1 MKEKDSNSASRQNN
15 IITRAFQKEE
25 LVDYS
30 LDLNEVHCQILE
42 NGLKEVKSK
51 YFICECDPERSNPI
65 CEECFKKCHFNG
77 VKYPHKEI
85 SNKETNAVCICGY
98 KCHRPLN
105 ESEKQDKQY
114 KINCTFG
121 EWGTIPDL
129 NFTYQDVEQSNLNI
143 CLLCYNICYEA
154 DEKLIKRPIED
165 LKGFKCSCKNHNHT
179 DIRIIFRKL
188 RTLAKGNI
196 FYKKYNFEG
205 MTFLHFVNI
214 LTSSKNGFQNLFHS
228 FVDQIHSTY
237 KNIQKIGY
245 SFEEH
250 NTLNDLHLTSQVL
263 LFFAQKCKNEY
274 RIENKI
280 ENKINKTA
288 MNDEEEPIEEEENND
303 DLDNKVVQQET
314 SIGLEGGQLESIRVT
329 CEPLCYF
336 NDVVK
341 NILTEKKYFK
351 IMERKFDS
359 KSRNIW
365 QLKYYLTSIF
375 HKFYI
380 QRDFT
385 SYPNIKVR
393 DIILLTPIQRLL
405 MISSIE
411 FEEKVSKYVNDLNI
425 NYLSNIISSI
435 ESVISSQE
443 NVKYS
448 RNILYLIT
456 NNYQNYV
463 L

>member
-1 MKEKDSNSASRQNN
+1 MKEKESNSAPRQNN

-30 LDLNEVHCQILE
+30 LDLNEIHCQILE
-42 NGLKEVKSK
+42 NGLKEVKAK

-121 EWGTIPDL
+121 ELGTIPDL

-154 DEKLIKRPIED
+154 EEKLIKRPIED

-228 FVDQIHSTY
+228 FVDQIHYTY

-274 RIENKI
+274 IIENKI
-280 ENKINKTA
+280 ENKTNKAA

-303 DLDNKVVQQET
+303 DMDNKVVKQEA
-314 SIGLEGGQLESIRVT
+314 SIGIEGGQLESIRVT

-336 NDVVK
+336 NDVIK
-341 NILTEKKYFK
+341 NILTYF
-351 IMERKFDS
+351 
-359 KSRNIW
+359 
-365 QLKYYLTSIF
+365 
-375 HKFYI
+375 
-380 QRDFT
+380 
-385 SYPNIKVR
+385 
-393 DIILLTPIQRLL
+393 
-405 MISSIE
+405 SS
-411 FEEKVSKYVNDLNI
+411 
-425 NYLSNIISSI
+425 
-435 ESVISSQE
+435 
-443 NVKYS
+443 
-448 RNILYLIT
+448 
-456 NNYQNYV
+456 
-463 L
+463 

>member
-1 MKEKDSNSASRQNN
+1 MEMKDKDNNAVSRQGNLN
-15 IITRAFQKEE
+15 TRAFQKEE
-25 LVDYS
+25 LIDFS
-30 LDLNEVHCQILE
+30 TDLNEIRCQILE
-42 NGLKEVKSK
+42 NGLKEVQSK

-85 SNKETNAVCICGY
+85 SNKEMNAVCICGY

-114 KINCTFG
+114 KIMCTFG
-121 EWGTIPDL
+121 ELGTIPDL
-129 NFTYQDVEQSNLNI
+129 NFSYQDVEQSNMNI

-154 DEKLIKRPIED
+154 EDKLIKRPIED

-188 RTLAKGNI
+188 RTLAKGNT
-196 FYKKYNFEG
+196 FNKKYNFEG
-205 MTFLHFVNI
+205 MTFLHFINI
-214 LTSSKNGFQNLFHS
+214 LTSSKSSFNNLFHS
-228 FVDQIHSTY
+228 FKEKINSTF

-274 RIENKI
+274 KIENKI
-280 ENKINKTA
+280 ENKISKTA
-288 MNDEEEPIEEEENND
+288 LNDEEEQIEEEGENESENE
-303 DLDNKVVQQET
+303 NKVAPPDA
-314 SIGLEGGQLESIRVT
+314 SIGVEGAQIDSINVNVES
-329 CEPLCYF
+329 LCYF
-336 NDVVK
+336 NDIIK
-341 NILTEKKYFK
+341 EILTEKIYFK
-351 IMERKFDS
+351 IMERKFDH

-380 QRDFT
+380 Q
-385 SYPNIKVR
+385 
-393 DIILLTPIQRLL
+393 II
-405 MISSIE
+405 
-411 FEEKVSKYVNDLNI
+411 
-425 NYLSNIISSI
+425 
-435 ESVISSQE
+435 
-443 NVKYS
+443 
-448 RNILYLIT
+448 
-456 NNYQNYV
+456 
-463 L
+463 